1 MSGSLF
7 ILNKNCK
14 TSKKIKNPKNNGPK
28 FPTIF
33 GGKRTWQVEA
43 NYSSSGAFLLAR
55 LPQSMSQSNARASDI
70 ASSKKTNQ
78 KTKLR
83 KNKITLMLLSNC

>member
-33 GGKRTWQVEA
+33 GGKRRRTWQVEA

-83 KNKITLMLLSNC
+83 PKK